1 MVDAIKIIGFE
12 KDLALWAA
20 ETKGFFAAQ
29 DLIVAFT
36 QTRNST
42 EEISGLL
49 DGTWD
54 IAFDNGDNVVAWDEG
69 HGADGQPHDL
79 FIFMGGGKELSQ
91 ALYCTPD
98 ITEIRQLQGKILGVD
113 AVATGYAVVLR
124 YILQCHGLSC
134 EKDYSFEPVGSSRMR
149 LEKLLEGRISGAMIA
164 AAASS
169 AFGYT

>member
-91 ALYCTPD
+91 ALYCTP
-98 ITEIRQLQGKILGVD
+98 I
-113 AVATGYAVVLR
+113 
-124 YILQCHGLSC
+124 
-134 EKDYSFEPVGSSRMR
+134 
-149 LEKLLEGRISGAMIA
+149 
-164 AAASS
+164 
-169 AFGYT
+169 

>member
-1 MVDAIKIIGFE
+1 MVDTIKIVGFE
-12 KDLALWAA
+12 KDLALCAA
-20 ETKGFFAAQ
+20 ETNGFFAAQ

-54 IAFDNGDNVVAWDEG
+54 IAFDNGDNVVALDEG
-69 HGADGQPHDL
+69 HGVRGTPHDL

-91 ALYCTPD
+91 APYCSHD
-98 ITEIRQLQGKILGVD
+98 ITEIRQLRGKILGVD

-124 YILQCHGLSC
+124 YILQCHDLTC
-134 EKDYSFEPVGSSRMR
+134 EKDYSLKPVGSTRMR
-149 LEKLLEGRISGAMIA
+149 LEKLLQGKISGGIVKHLYVGA
-164 AAASS
+164 
-169 AFGYT
+169 

>member
-1 MVDAIKIIGFE
+1 MVDKIKIVGFE

-20 ETKGFFAAQ
+20 ETKSFFAAQ
-29 DLIVAFT
+29 DLTVAFT

-98 ITEIRQLQGKILGVD
+98 ITEIRRLQGKI
-113 AVATGYAVVLR
+113 
-124 YILQCHGLSC
+124 
-134 EKDYSFEPVGSSRMR
+134 
-149 LEKLLEGRISGAMIA
+149 
-164 AAASS
+164 
-169 AFGYT
+169 